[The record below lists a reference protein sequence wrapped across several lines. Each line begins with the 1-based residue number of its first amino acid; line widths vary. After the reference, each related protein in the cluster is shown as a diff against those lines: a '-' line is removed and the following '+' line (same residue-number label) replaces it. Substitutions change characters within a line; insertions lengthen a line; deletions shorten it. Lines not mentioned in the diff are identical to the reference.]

1 MAGLG
6 CCKMRNG
13 DDGNY
18 DGGDDDTGD
27 ADGHEGANVICALFV
42 AVK

>member
-13 DDGNY
+13 DNGNY
-18 DGGDDDTGD
+18 DGDDDTGD
-27 ADGHEGANVICALFV
+27 ADGHD
-42 AVK
+42 